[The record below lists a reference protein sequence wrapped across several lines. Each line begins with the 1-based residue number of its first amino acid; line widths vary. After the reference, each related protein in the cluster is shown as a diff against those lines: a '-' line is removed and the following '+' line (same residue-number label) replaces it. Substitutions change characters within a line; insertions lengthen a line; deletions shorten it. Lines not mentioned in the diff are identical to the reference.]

1 MGTRLNIQPENIP
14 VKRTVCVWLWS
25 TVKSSWIPPL
35 LGDARQQWAEWQR
48 NSIRKGR
55 EVWKEVWDKAV
66 CVLMRDTTATL
77 LTDGGTE
84 KGPLY
89 NQVLWVSVSS
99 VARIT
104 WKLVNNR
111 VLVPSHLKF

>member
-1 MGTRLNIQPENIP
+1 M
-14 VKRTVCVWLWS
+14 
-25 TVKSSWIPPL
+25 
-35 LGDARQQWAEWQR
+35 
-48 NSIRKGR
+48 RKGR